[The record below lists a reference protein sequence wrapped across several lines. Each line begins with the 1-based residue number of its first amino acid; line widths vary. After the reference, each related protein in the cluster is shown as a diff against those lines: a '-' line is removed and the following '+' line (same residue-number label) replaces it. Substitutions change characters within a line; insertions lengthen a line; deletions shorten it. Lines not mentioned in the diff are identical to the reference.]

1 MKPRWVIIGNIF
13 LCLFVLAL
21 MFASLWWGMINTPE
35 RQLRAGRYQEAAD
48 RYREMIE
55 KLPRP
60 LQNKMA
66 DGIVTS
72 MQMDLE
78 NVMLYHNYG
87 KALLLSGNA
96 QEALVAYT
104 KFQELTAA
112 VLGIAHYSRGSA
124 LIQLGQ
130 YAGAMEAFDAA
141 IALAPD
147 LYDAYQNRCA
157 TFRLMERYQDAVEAC
172 QDTIRR
178 YPQVAKSHLSLGW
191 AYELGG
197 RPDEAVDAYLE
208 AVRLA
213 PHWEFPRVRLVS
225 ALRMIY
231 GSGEEAAVERI
242 RTKNP
247 SLADDIAKRFSASA
261 SHSN

>member
-1 MKPRWVIIGNIF
+1 MKQWWVIIGNIF
-13 LCLFVLAL
+13 LFLFVLAF
-21 MFASLWWGMINTPE
+21 MFASLWLGINTPE
-35 RQLRAGRYQEAAD
+35 RQLRAGRYQGAAA
-48 RYREMIE
+48 RYRKMIE
-55 KLPRP
+55 KLPPP
-60 LQNKMA
+60 LQNKLA
-66 DGIVTS
+66 DGVVTS
-72 MQMDLE
+72 MQLDLE
-78 NVMLYHNYG
+78 DVMLYHNYG

-96 QEALVAYT
+96 QGALEAYT
-104 KFQELTAA
+104 KFQELTTV
-112 VLGIAHYSRGSA
+112 VLGVAHYSRGSA

-178 YPQVAKSHLSLGW
+178 YPNVAKSHLSLGW
-191 AYELGG
+191 AYELWGH
-197 RPDEAVDAYLE
+197 PDEAVDAYLE

-213 PHWEFPRVRLVS
+213 PRWEFPRVRLVS

>member
-55 KLPRP
+55 KLPQP

-147 LYDAYQNRCA
+147 LYDAY
-157 TFRLMERYQDAVEAC
+157 
-172 QDTIRR
+172 
-178 YPQVAKSHLSLGW
+178 
-191 AYELGG
+191 
-197 RPDEAVDAYLE
+197 LE